1 MQGPCQDLGPFND
14 SAQPVR
20 LGISHACNCTSAD
33 LGCAAV
39 LGMLFHE
46 AAVCC
51 TCWRACTPQVSTV
64 QWSECVPHV
73 VAYHSLCLQVLDHK
87 EALASISNEA
97 VQVAALEEM
106 LTGVADK

>member
-1 MQGPCQDLGPFND
+1 
-14 SAQPVR
+14 
-20 LGISHACNCTSAD
+20 
-33 LGCAAV
+33 
-39 LGMLFHE
+39 
-46 AAVCC
+46 
-51 TCWRACTPQVSTV
+51 V